1 MAVLQKIRE
10 RSGLL
15 IGVIGFCI
23 LAFIAGDLLSGGI
36 NLNSRNVGE
45 VNGVSIPTEDFRQ
58 KVHNLEQNNRISG
71 SAAYEQVWTNEVR
84 SILFTE
90 QLDKAGLRLGKD
102 QLIRSEEHTSE
113 LQSRPHLVCRLLLE
127 KKKYKVKTQK

>member
-1 MAVLQKIRE
+1 
-10 RSGLL
+10 
-15 IGVIGFCI
+15 
-23 LAFIAGDLLSGGI
+23 LLSGGI

-58 KVHNLEQNNRISG
+58 KVHNLEQNNRMSG

-102 QLIRSEEHTSE
+102 QLINEIKTDPNRSEEHTSE
-113 LQSRPHLVCRLLLE
+113 LQSRENLVC
-127 KKKYKVKTQK
+127 